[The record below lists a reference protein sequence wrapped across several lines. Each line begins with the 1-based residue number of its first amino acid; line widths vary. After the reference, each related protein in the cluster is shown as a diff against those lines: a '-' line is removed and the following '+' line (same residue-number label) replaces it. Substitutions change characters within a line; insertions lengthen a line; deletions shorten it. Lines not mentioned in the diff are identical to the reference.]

1 MRHFLVFVVAS
12 VVLASCTANDK
23 AQVPATGEMTNISE
37 NDAVTDSMAAD
48 TVATSGSE
56 TQTKYTMAEIAAHA
70 TPEDCW
76 FAIEGKVYDVTGFG
90 DKHGGGE
97 AVYLGCGKDA
107 TKMFNNRPNSS
118 GSHSKTARSLL
129 PNFEIGVLAE

>member
-1 MRHFLVFVVAS
+1 MRYFLVFVVTS
-12 VVLASCTANDK
+12 VVLASCTTNDK
-23 AQVPATGEMTNISE
+23 AQVPVADDMTNISE
-37 NDAVTDSMAAD
+37 NDAVTDSVAAD
-48 TVATSGSE
+48 TTATSGSE
-56 TQTKYTMAEIAAHA
+56 TQPMYTMEEVATHA

-76 FAIEGKVYDVTGFG
+76 FTIEGKVYDVTGFG

-107 TKMFNNRPNSS
+107 TKMFNNRPNGS